1 MKGRERICK
10 GRRKDMSRERKRYVK
25 DEERVG
31 KGRERICEGKR
42 KDM

>member
-1 MKGRERICK
+1 
-10 GRRKDMSRERKRYVK
+10 MSRERKRYVK

-31 KGRERICEGKR
+31 KGRGRICQGKR